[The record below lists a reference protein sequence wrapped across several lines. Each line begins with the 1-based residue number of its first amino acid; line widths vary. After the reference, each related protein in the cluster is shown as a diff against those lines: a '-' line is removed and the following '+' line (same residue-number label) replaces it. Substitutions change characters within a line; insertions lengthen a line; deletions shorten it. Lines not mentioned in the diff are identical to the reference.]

1 MGSEMCIRDSLQHP
15 TIPLL
20 ALSKGLRLR
29 RQLFF
34 VNSFDKTNFF
44 FNKKNSTYEK
54 GMLDL
59 VSENEILKAEL
70 LYTTNQLK
78 PLKESFNEIL
88 ETRLLGSSGYSKEF
102 W

>member
-1 MGSEMCIRDSLQHP
+1 
-15 TIPLL
+15 
-20 ALSKGLRLR
+20 
-29 RQLFF
+29 
-34 VNSFDKTNFF
+34 
-44 FNKKNSTYEK
+44 
-54 GMLDL
+54 MLDL
-59 VSENEILKAEL
+59 VSENKILKAEL